1 MPSGIGENP
10 MKIKHLSNNNGT
22 ITLSSKRYK
31 VEVYRDVQGQVWVKV
46 KDRKLN
52 SRMRMRL
59 GGS

>member
-1 MPSGIGENP
+1 M
-10 MKIKHLSNNNGT
+10 
-22 ITLSSKRYK
+22 
-31 VEVYRDVQGQVWVKV
+31 EVYRDVQGQVWVKV